1 MNNEYAVQFS
11 GSFLNPTIFLILC
24 KNHAKEFKRLCKDVY
39 EKLPPRNVWVVV
51 KGPTTD
57 ESCMWCEQP
66 DKFERFDGTFRW
78 MDIPGERRRARC
90 THKWEI
96 RDVGQ
101 LQDGTF
107 LVDELCEKCFERRE
121 RKAQDNE
128 ERIRY
133 VKEFEKDIIITQE
146 GIFCINCTYFKIESS
161 RCVQLDPIKLKGILH
176 MPSSS
181 CFNFKKRIS

>member
-1 MNNEYAVQFS
+1 MNREC
-11 GSFLNPTIFLILC
+11 LID
-24 KNHAKEFKRLCKDVY
+24 FKG
-39 EKLPPRNVWVVV
+39 KLPGSPIRMVFCEEHV
-51 KGPTTD
+51 KRFKWMCRKVYQKTRSDWWIVFKADIVEET
-57 ESCMWCEQP
+57 CMWCEQP
-66 DKFERFDGTFRW
+66 DKFENFDRVFRW

-107 LVDELCEKCFERRE
+107 LVDELCENCSERRE

-128 ERIRY
+128 KRIEY

-146 GIFCINCTYFKIESS
+146 GIFCINCAYFKIESS
-161 RCVQLDPIKLKGILH
+161 RCVYFDLTKLKGILH

-181 CFNFKKRIS
+181 CFLFKKRIS